1 MTSWNCEICTFANEK
16 PLALVCEICGALKPA
31 GGPALPDSTN
41 GENLLPSGNVGEADD
56 SDDEDLRL
64 ALALSVKESNTP
76 QSENK
81 KKDTKRRRAAS
92 AAVDSSVDDVVEVD
106 LSADLGGA
114 SSPEGDVQLSKPS
127 RVIYD
132 IRDSPSQSAP
142 ISDKSAPPAD
152 GKYGLASIPPAKTDM
167 KAEGETRPR
176 QSIPDRAELE
186 RQRLERIAG
195 KRSIPMTDDAEQA
208 KNGVKRL
215 KKQQHPEW
223 KYPGGFTSMTYVD
236 GSLPGSCLRFEDLVV
251 RKHLQRAVL
260 SGFQV
265 DHNWLMSKLPTSTK
279 ICFLRF
285 VVTSANLVD
294 YDWEQQENVI
304 WVQDFPIP
312 EEDSHPPPSDFSK
325 DLEEI
330 LSAME
335 VPANVRLAVMKAD
348 FSSAKAKLCFSRPG
362 SFSGS
367 SLLMYGHLRLSEI
380 VKELAIQSLERHQE
394 TMVTYQTSSLGALS
408 PSWIKEFHRSACGK
422 RPASTEADAIPLTE
436 ILFPSSATV
445 AKSKLGPNGAGTI
458 CFARKAWERP
468 DFPQQVL
475 RNSVSKRPGTL
486 SHSKIILVAPSSP
499 NSTPGAGNDEIVGWY
514 YCGSHNSTQSA
525 WGALWR
531 SKRKGKQTGSVA
543 DDDELAGCTLRIRN
557 WELGVVFP
565 MTRNQKSAING
576 GFDLVVPF
584 QYPAAPYAQDDT
596 PWFK

>member
-1 MTSWNCEICTFANEK
+1 
-16 PLALVCEICGALKPA
+16 
-31 GGPALPDSTN
+31 
-41 GENLLPSGNVGEADD
+41 
-56 SDDEDLRL
+56 
-64 ALALSVKESNTP
+64 
-76 QSENK
+76 
-81 KKDTKRRRAAS
+81 
-92 AAVDSSVDDVVEVD
+92 
-106 LSADLGGA
+106 
-114 SSPEGDVQLSKPS
+114 
-127 RVIYD
+127 
-132 IRDSPSQSAP
+132 
-142 ISDKSAPPAD
+142 
-152 GKYGLASIPPAKTDM
+152 
-167 KAEGETRPR
+167 
-176 QSIPDRAELE
+176 
-186 RQRLERIAG
+186 
-195 KRSIPMTDDAEQA
+195 
-208 KNGVKRL
+208 
-215 KKQQHPEW
+215 
-223 KYPGGFTSMTYVD
+223 MTYVD

-279 ICFLRF
+279 ICIVRPRFTDLPEGATNCVISEYVYCAFPKMPASGYGCMHVKFLLLFYPGFLRF

-367 SLLMYGHLRLSEI
+367 SLLTYGHLRLSEI
-380 VKELAIQSLERHQE
+380 VKELAIPSLERHQE

-422 RPASTEADAIPLTE
+422 RPASTEADAIPPTE

-531 SKRKGKQTGSVA
+531 SKRKVKQNASVA
-543 DDDELAGCTLRIRN
+543 NDDELAGCTLRIRN

-565 MTRNQKSAING
+565 MTRNRKSAING

-584 QYPAAPYAQDDT
+584 QYPAASYAQDDT